1 MAKFLRGYQRAGV
14 EWLYKKYRANAGGI
28 LGDCMGLGKTVQAR
42 YFFFI
47 FFLLFFFSASGC
59 TQSTA
64 RMPAAFWATAW
75 DWAKPCRH
83 VIFFLYFFYYFFS
96 LRVAVHKVPRECR
109 RHFGRLHGTGQNRA
123 GTRSET
129 VLSAGTLCSKD
140 TRPLTFRMSGGM
152 LGDCMGLGKKKKN
165 CADGGA
171 ADCRPEQVVHGC
183 RSLLLC
189 MWGFFVPYM

>member
-1 MAKFLRGYQRAGV
+1 
-14 EWLYKKYRANAGGI
+14 
-28 LGDCMGLGKTVQAR
+28 
-42 YFFFI
+42 
-47 FFLLFFFSASGC
+47 
-59 TQSTA
+59 
-64 RMPAAFWATAW
+64 MPAAFWATAW

-152 LGDCMGLGKKKKN
+152 LGDCMGLGKKKKTVQT
-165 CADGGA
+165 A
-171 ADCRPEQVVHGC
+171 ALLIAVLNKSCTVAGLFCYVCGVFLCHIC
-183 RSLLLC
+183 RSLFAIRAGLFL
-189 MWGFFVPYM
+189 PYMQVCFCHICRSLFAISVGLFLLYQ